1 VVAYDLEGT
10 NGAESDPLSVTMPE
24 ELIAPILSLSVSG
37 TDGSLSWTS
46 LSSATAYRVHQ
57 DSVFIE
63 EVTTANYETEL
74 IHGVETCFT
83 VTAINDVGSES
94 DSSNE
99 VCGTGDFTPPV
110 LSLSITEST
119 ASLSWNS
126 VVSAENYRVYQDS
139 NFLIEVS
146 DITLDVPIAIDTET
160 CFGIEAVNSYGTTS
174 DTSNVECGTG
184 S

>member
-1 VVAYDLEGT
+1 METYLDFSGPKFT
-10 NGAESDPLSVTMPE
+10 
-24 ELIAPILSLSVSG
+24 SLMNSG

-63 EVTTANYETEL
+63 EVTTTNYETEL

-119 ASLSWNS
+119 ITESTDSLSWNS
-126 VVSAENYRVYQDS
+126 VVSAESYRVYQDS
-139 NFLIEVS
+139 NFLVEVS
-146 DITLDVPIAIDTET
+146 DITFDVEIGTGTET
-160 CFGIEAVNSYGTTS
+160 CFGIKAVNSYGTTS